1 MQRAMVFI
9 DYENFEIARQ
19 KLYKRENLNNDNQLP
34 WIDLVEFPKKLIDY
48 IDPDLTLLKT
58 FLFAPKPD
66 DNLMEAQGW
75 RKKTYDFLNGLNN
88 VDHYSMISGR
98 HVVRPVNDDYSS
110 IDFTDKSTYYI
121 CEKGT
126 DINIAVETIK
136 KAFFNSYDVAI
147 IVSGDTDYLPVYDTL
162 NSMGKLVIV
171 VAVNGQSVSSVK
183 MHTDKQVIL
192 GIDFLKD
199 CEKVK
204 VQPI

>member
-19 KLYKRENLNNDNQLP
+19 KLYKRENPDNQP
-34 WIDLVEFPKKLIDY
+34 TWIDLVEFPKKLIDY
-48 IDPDLTLLKT
+48 IDPNLTLLKT

-66 DNLMEAQGW
+66 DNLMEAQEW

-88 VDHYSMISGR
+88 VDRYSMISGR
-98 HVVRPVNDDYSS
+98 HVARSVNDEYSS
-110 IDFTDKSTYYI
+110 IDFADNSTYYI

-162 NSMGKLVIV
+162 NSMGKLIV
-171 VAVNGQSVSSVK
+171 VVVVDGQSTSKVRT
-183 MHTDKQVIL
+183 HTDRQVTL
-192 GIDFLKD
+192 RLDFLKE
-199 CEKVK
+199 CEKVRA
-204 VQPI
+204 